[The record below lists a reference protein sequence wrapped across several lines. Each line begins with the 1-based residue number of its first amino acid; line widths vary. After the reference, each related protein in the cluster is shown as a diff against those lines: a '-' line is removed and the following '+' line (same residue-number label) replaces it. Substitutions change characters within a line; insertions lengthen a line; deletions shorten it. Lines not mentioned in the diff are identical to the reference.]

1 MEDEKIIE
9 LYWQRSENAIL
20 ETDRAYGQKLHSL
33 AERIVQCF
41 EDAQECLNDTY
52 WKAWETIPPQHPGFL
67 FAYLA
72 KICRHFAFGKLDWR
86 NAQKR
91 KAEIVTLSEE
101 LALCIPDE
109 TRDREAEG
117 KEIARA
123 MNRFLEQ
130 LPQESRVIC
139 LRRYWD
145 CETVAEIAQRHHFS
159 ESKVKTRLHRIR
171 GQLRAY
177 LEKEG
182 IAV

>member
-1 MEDEKIIE
+1 M
-9 LYWQRSENAIL
+9 
-20 ETDRAYGQKLHSL
+20 
-33 AERIVQCF
+33 
-41 EDAQECLNDTY
+41 
-52 WKAWETIPPQHPGFL
+52 
-67 FAYLA
+67 
-72 KICRHFAFGKLDWR
+72 
-86 NAQKR
+86 
-91 KAEIVTLSEE
+91 TLSEE

-130 LPQESRVIC
+130 LPQESRVIF
-139 LRRYWD
+139 LRRYWY

>member
-20 ETDRAYGQKLHSL
+20 ETDRAYGSRLHGL
-33 AERIVQCF
+33 AEKIVQCF

-52 WKAWETIPPQHPGFL
+52 WKAWDTIPPQRPNYF

-72 KICRHFAFGKLDWR
+72 KICRHTALGKLDWK
-86 NAQKR
+86 NASKR
-91 KAEIVTLSEE
+91 SAELVALTDE
-101 LALCIPDE
+101 LAGCIPDE
-109 TRDREAEG
+109 RRNREAESREVG
-117 KEIARA
+117 RA
-123 MNRFLEQ
+123 LNSFLLS
-130 LPQESRVIC
+130 LPTESRLIF
-139 LRRYWD
+139 LRRYWYCD
-145 CETVAEIAQRHHFS
+145 TVAEIAERYEIS

-171 GQLRAY
+171 GQLRTY

>member
-91 KAEIVTLSEE
+91 KA
-101 LALCIPDE
+101 
-109 TRDREAEG
+109 
-117 KEIARA
+117 
-123 MNRFLEQ
+123 
-130 LPQESRVIC
+130 
-139 LRRYWD
+139 
-145 CETVAEIAQRHHFS
+145 
-159 ESKVKTRLHRIR
+159 
-171 GQLRAY
+171 
-177 LEKEG
+177 
-182 IAV
+182 

>member
-20 ETDRAYGQKLHSL
+20 ETDRAYGSKLHGL

-52 WKAWETIPPQHPGFL
+52 WKAWDTIPPQQPTYF

-72 KICRHFAFGKLDWR
+72 KICRYFALGKLDWK
-86 NAQKR
+86 NAAKR
-91 KAEIVTLSEE
+91 GAEMVALTDE
-101 LALCIPDE
+101 LAACIPDE
-109 TRDREAEG
+109 SRDREAESRDVG
-117 KEIARA
+117 RA
-123 MNRFLEQ
+123 LNSFLLS
-130 LPQESRVIC
+130 LPLESRLIF
-139 LRRYWD
+139 LRRYWYCD
-145 CETVAEIAQRHHFS
+145 TVAEIAGRYHIS

-171 GQLRAY
+171 GQLRVY